1 VSAEKTQPPP
11 RSELQNLLSLYQNKH
26 FNDAEKL
33 ALKLTQR
40 FPYDQFA
47 WKVLAIIHKYNG
59 RMSEALALNKKV
71 IEIDPKDTEAH
82 YNLGNTL
89 KELNKFED
97 AEESYKKAI
106 KLKPDYAEAHNNL
119 GITLKELTKFE
130 DAEIYFRTVITLRP
144 DYAEAYNNLG
154 NTLKEL
160 NKFEDAEES
169 YKKAIKLKPDY
180 AEAHN
185 NLAIMLRELGKLEDA
200 KISYQVAI
208 DLKPDHTHAHY
219 DLSQLKKFNKEDEQ
233 FIQMKNLYSNHS
245 LSDEKLCY
253 LNFALAKSSEDLDQL
268 SNSFKYYSQGNKI
281 RKKLL
286 NYNIL
291 EDIKQ
296 FDLLKKSNLI
306 IKKNSFKNFNLSDK
320 PSPIFIVGMPR
331 SGTTLVEQIV
341 SSHSNVISGGELLYV
356 SQFGNNIATG
366 KSNVN
371 TQILMNFREKYL
383 EKIRIL
389 SNDSPVVID
398 KMTVNFKYIGLIC
411 TAFPDAKIVHVKR
424 NSAATCWGI
433 YKRNFLTEGLRF
445 CYNLN
450 DIVKYYELY
459 KNLMQFWQEEYG
471 NQIYNLNY
479 EMLTIDQKDET
490 KKLIQNLGLE
500 WEEKCLMPQDNKR
513 RVSTASSNQIREKI
527 YQGSSQNWKKFKPFL
542 NGILDHLDD

>member
-1 VSAEKTQPPP
+1 MSAEKTQPPP

-119 GITLKELTKFE
+119 
-130 DAEIYFRTVITLRP
+130 
-144 DYAEAYNNLG
+144 
-154 NTLKEL
+154 
-160 NKFEDAEES
+160 
-169 YKKAIKLKPDY
+169 
-180 AEAHN
+180 
-185 NLAIMLRELGKLEDA
+185 AIMLRELGKLEDA

-268 SNSFKYYSQGNKI
+268 ANSFKYYSQGNKI

-356 SQFGNNIATG
+356 SQLGNNIATG
-366 KSNVN
+366 KSNVS

-389 SNDSPVVID
+389 SNDSPVIID

-445 CYNLN
+445 CYDLN

-459 KNLMQFWQEEYG
+459 KDLMQFWQEEYG